1 MSNEVNQFS
10 AVVQRVVTDDA
21 RAARFQFPFSDARQ
35 NLIVFCEVLRVKHEF
50 KIGPGEITDALR
62 ALEAVGLED
71 VQKVQ
76 AALRLVCCARLEDV
90 EVFDWAFRE
99 FFFPAPQGVAQE
111 HQPPMDDQKPKRP
124 SDEKS
129 DDGNQ
134 KSNQPVKA
142 ESGEE
147 DEEELEGSGQ
157 KRVPVEDD
165 PRAEFQERIMRAQ
178 YSAMAGDVALLEI
191 PRDGLEAMLRAAGEV
206 VTRLRLGRS
215 RKWRMQARGSRF
227 DFRRTMRSSLSTGGD
242 TLHPKWL
249 GHPRRN
255 PRFVLLLDGSRSML
269 EHTAPMVQFAF
280 ALAQRSRRVDV
291 FTFSTELRDVT
302 RDFKHLAQQRK
313 LEVRD
318 LSRAWGGGTR
328 IGENFRVFLRDHAH
342 RVLSPE
348 TLVLVS
354 SDGLDVGE
362 VEVLEAA
369 LREIKRRSA
378 GIVWLN
384 PLLAFDGYTPTARG
398 MKAAMP
404 FLTHFTHANTP
415 QMLAR
420 LADDVR
426 LSQ

>member
-1 MSNEVNQFS
+1 MKGSNLEY
-10 AVVQRVVTDDA
+10 
-21 RAARFQFPFSDARQ
+21 PFGHAPE

-50 KIGPGEITDALR
+50 KIGPGEIADALR
-62 ALEAVGLED
+62 ALECVGLND
-71 VQKVQ
+71 LQKVQ

-99 FFFPAPQGVAQE
+99 FFFPAPQGTPQE
-111 HQPPMDDQKPKRP
+111 NQPPEEKQRPKRL

-129 DDGNQ
+129 NDGNQ

-147 DEEELEGSGQ
+147 DEEELEGAGQ

-165 PRAEFQERIMRAQ
+165 PRAEFQERIIRAQ
-178 YSAMAGDVALLEI
+178 YSAMRGEDGSLEI
-191 PRDGLEAMLRAAGEV
+191 PRVGLEAMLRAAGEL

-302 RDFKHLAQQRK
+302 RDFKHLAQQRSK

-415 QMLAR
+415 SMLAK

>member
-1 MSNEVNQFS
+1 MLRPRQYISRIVEPMKGSNLE
-10 AVVQRVVTDDA
+10 
-21 RAARFQFPFSDARQ
+21 FPFADAQ
-35 NLIVFCEVLRVKHEF
+35 KNLIVFCEVLRVKHEF

-62 ALEAVGLED
+62 ALECVGMNDLR
-71 VQKVQ
+71 KVQ

-90 EVFDWAFRE
+90 EVFDWVFRE
-99 FFFPAPQGVAQE
+99 FFFPAPFGVPQE
-111 HQPPMDDQKPKRP
+111 NQPPEEKQRPKRAG
-124 SDEKS
+124 DEKS
-129 DDGNQ
+129 NEGNQ
-134 KSNQPVKA
+134 KSNTPVKA

-178 YSAMAGDVALLEI
+178 YSAMAGDVTSLEI

-302 RDFKHLAQQRK
+302 RDFKHLAQQRTK

-318 LSRAWGGGTR
+318 LSKAWGGGTR

-404 FLTHFTHANTP
+404 FITHFTHANTP
-415 QMLAR
+415 QMLAK

>member
-1 MSNEVNQFS
+1 MNGSNLEY
-10 AVVQRVVTDDA
+10 
-21 RAARFQFPFSDARQ
+21 PFGQAQ
-35 NLIVFCEVLRVKHEF
+35 KNLIVFCEVLRLKHEF

-62 ALEAVGLED
+62 ALECVGLND
-71 VQKVQ
+71 LHKVQ

-90 EVFDWAFRE
+90 EIFDWAFHE
-99 FFFPAPQGVAQE
+99 FFFPAPQGVPQE
-111 HQPPMDDQKPKRP
+111 NQPPDEKQRPKRL
-124 SDEKS
+124 SDAKS
-129 DDGNQ
+129 DDANQ
-134 KSNQPVKA
+134 KSNRQVKA
-142 ESGEE
+142 ESGDE
-147 DEEELEGSGQ
+147 DEEELEGAGQ

-165 PRAEFQERIMRAQ
+165 PRAEFQERIVRAQ
-178 YSAMAGDVALLEI
+178 YSAMAGDVGSLEI

-242 TLHPKWL
+242 VLHPKWL

-342 RVLSPE
+342 RVLSPD

-362 VEVLEAA
+362 VEVLESA
-369 LREIKRRSA
+369 LREIRRRSA

-398 MKAAMP
+398 MKAALP

-415 QMLAR
+415 SMLAK
-420 LADDVR
+420 LADDVQLR
-426 LSQ
+426 

>member
-1 MSNEVNQFS
+1 
-10 AVVQRVVTDDA
+10 
-21 RAARFQFPFSDARQ
+21 
-35 NLIVFCEVLRVKHEF
+35 
-50 KIGPGEITDALR
+50 
-62 ALEAVGLED
+62 
-71 VQKVQ
+71 
-76 AALRLVCCARLEDV
+76 
-90 EVFDWAFRE
+90 
-99 FFFPAPQGVAQE
+99 
-111 HQPPMDDQKPKRP
+111 
-124 SDEKS
+124 
-129 DDGNQ
+129 
-134 KSNQPVKA
+134 
-142 ESGEE
+142 
-147 DEEELEGSGQ
+147 
-157 KRVPVEDD
+157 
-165 PRAEFQERIMRAQ
+165 
-178 YSAMAGDVALLEI
+178 
-191 PRDGLEAMLRAAGEV
+191 
-206 VTRLRLGRS
+206 
-215 RKWRMQARGSRF
+215 
-227 DFRRTMRSSLSTGGD
+227 
-242 TLHPKWL
+242 
-249 GHPRRN
+249 
-255 PRFVLLLDGSRSML
+255 LLLDGSRSML

-302 RDFKHLAQQRK
+302 RDFKHLAQQRSK

-398 MKAAMP
+398 MKAALP

-415 QMLAR
+415 SMLAK

>member
-1 MSNEVNQFS
+1 MKGSNLE
-10 AVVQRVVTDDA
+10 
-21 RAARFQFPFSDARQ
+21 FPFSAAQ
-35 NLIVFCEVLRVKHEF
+35 KNLIVFCEVLRVKHEF

-62 ALEAVGLED
+62 ALECVGVNDLR
-71 VQKVQ
+71 KVQ
-76 AALRLVCCARLEDV
+76 AAIRLVCCARLEDV

-99 FFFPAPQGVAQE
+99 FFFPAPKGVPQE
-111 HQPPMDDQKPKRP
+111 NQPFEEKQRPKRAG
-124 SDEKS
+124 DEKS
-129 DDGNQ
+129 NDGNQ
-134 KSNQPVKA
+134 KSNTPVKA

-178 YSAMAGDVALLEI
+178 YSAMAGDVTSLEI

-302 RDFKHLAQQRK
+302 RDFKHLAQQRTK

-404 FLTHFTHANTP
+404 FITHFTHANTP
-415 QMLAR
+415 GMLAK